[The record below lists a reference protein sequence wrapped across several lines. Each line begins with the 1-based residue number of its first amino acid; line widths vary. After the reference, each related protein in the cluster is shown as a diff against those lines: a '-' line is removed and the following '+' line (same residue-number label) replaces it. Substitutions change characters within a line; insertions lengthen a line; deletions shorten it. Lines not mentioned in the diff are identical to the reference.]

1 MLRPIRGT
9 RRPKSSPSHDDD
21 AMAGPV
27 SWEALIL
34 LASATIA
41 INATTAVFVGL
52 LVYRACQVIAA
63 LERRLQRLEILTE
76 GRK

>member
-1 MLRPIRGT
+1 ME
-9 RRPKSSPSHDDD
+9 
-21 AMAGPV
+21 GPV
-27 SWEALIL
+27 SWQALLL

-41 INATTAVFVGL
+41 INASTAVFVGW
-52 LVYRACQVIAA
+52 LVYRACQVIGT